1 MSYRT
6 MFREAVGEI
15 PPTSIDMDRVIARE
29 RRARRLR
36 RVGVAALAAA
46 AVGVVLVG
54 STAVTGRPRAAVP
67 AVPSPTSPAVRTPTP
82 SSGGSFTAMD
92 MAIFEAVGRV
102 APDLD
107 WAPGRGAPEGEGP
120 VWFSGP
126 TLGGYAPDGYMG
138 QGRVRSG
145 DRMGRLS
152 VQITNGWGP
161 AAACTAEAVRRSNC
175 ADTTGPAGER
185 IRTLSARN
193 PARGLDRKPS
203 GGVAVSSSA
212 TVQRSD
218 GVVIIVRIQG
228 EDENPPLTIAQ
239 LIALAL
245 DPAVAGQAAQPL
257 RGNTE
262 ARRMWITSVVL
273 ASLQRHVPGVT
284 GAQGRGAAIIP
295 GDLGAFWGSQDTA
308 DSYAG
313 QGRVL
318 VDGVSGTVSVRI
330 HRRDPGTAGDLT
342 CDASTRTHTCEAGT
356 GPAGERY
363 RITTDGSGVK
373 AERIVHVLRRDGVWL
388 AVSLT
393 AGEKGELPLTA
404 AQQRAVA
411 LDPAVNLTD
420 RFG

>member
-54 STAVTGRPRAAVP
+54 TTAVTGRPRADVP
-67 AVPSPTSPAVRTPTP
+67 AAPSPTSPAVRTPAP
-82 SSGGSFTAMD
+82 SSGASFTAMD
-92 MAIFEAVGRV
+92 LAIFEAMGRV

-107 WAPGRGAPEGEGP
+107 WAPGLGAPEGAEP
-120 VWFSGP
+120 VWLSGP
-126 TLGGYAPDGYMG
+126 SMRGYAPDGYMG
-138 QGRVRSG
+138 QARVRSG

-152 VQITNGWGP
+152 VQIDDAGWGP
-161 AAACTAEAVRRSNC
+161 PVCSADAVRRSGC
-175 ADTTGPAGER
+175 AITTGPAGEK
-185 IRTLSARN
+185 IVTMSARN

-203 GGVAVSSSA
+203 GGIALSSNA
-212 TVQRSD
+212 EVHRPD
-218 GVVIIVRIQG
+218 GVVIIVQMWG
-228 EDENPPLTIAQ
+228 EDENPPLTLAQ

-257 RGNTE
+257 HGNTE
-262 ARRMWITSVVL
+262 ARRMWIKSVVL
-273 ASLQRHVPGVT
+273 AAVQRHVPRVT
-284 GAQGRGAAIIP
+284 GAQGRGAAMIP
-295 GDLGAFWGSQDTA
+295 GDLGSFWGSQDTA

-318 VDGVSGTVSVRI
+318 VDGVSGTLSVRI

-373 AERIVHVLRRDGVWL
+373 AERTIHVLRRDGVWL

-393 AGEKGELPLTA
+393 AGEKGKLPLTA

>member
-15 PPTSIDMDRVIARE
+15 PPTSIDMDRVIARQ

-54 STAVTGRPRAAVP
+54 TTAVTGRPRAGVP
-67 AVPSPTSPAVRTPTP
+67 AVPSPTNPPVRTPAP
-82 SSGGSFTAMD
+82 SSGASFTAMD
-92 MAIFEAVGRV
+92 LAIFEAVGRV

-107 WAPGRGAPEGEGP
+107 WAPRRGAPEGEGA

-126 TLGGYAPDGYMG
+126 SLSGYTPDGYHG
-138 QGRVRSG
+138 HGRVRSG
-145 DRMGRLS
+145 DRMGVLS
-152 VQITNGWGP
+152 VQITDDWGP
-161 AAACTAEAVRRSNC
+161 LGACTAEALRTSGC
-175 ADTTGPAGER
+175 AVTTGPAGEK
-185 IRTLSARN
+185 IMTLSARN
-193 PARGLDRKPS
+193 PALGPDLKPS
-203 GGVAVSSSA
+203 GIAVSSSVQ
-212 TVQRSD
+212 VQRSD
-218 GVVIIVRIQG
+218 GVTIIVRIRG
-228 EDENPPLTIAQ
+228 EDEDPPLSIAQ
-239 LIALAL
+239 LAALAL
-245 DPAVAGQAAQPL
+245 DSAVAGQAAQPL
-257 RGNTE
+257 QGNTE
-262 ARRMWITSVVL
+262 ARRRWLDSVVL

-284 GAQGRGAAIIP
+284 GAQGRGAAMTP
-295 GDLGAFWGSQDTA
+295 GDLGAFWSSESTT

-318 VDGVSGTVSVRI
+318 VDGVSGTLSVRI
-330 HRRDPGTAGDLT
+330 HRRGPGTAGDLT

-363 RITTDGSGVK
+363 RITTDGSGAK
-373 AERIVHVLRRDGVWL
+373 AERTVHVLRRDGVWL

-393 AGEKGELPLTA
+393 AGEKGKLPLTA
-404 AQQRAVA
+404 AQQQAVA